1 MLVSRCSRTADP
13 VVMSRT
19 IARSLLADIHA
30 SNGEAVESLNVRN
43 VLRLLKMYNTDTYYA
58 RTPMGILERDSFRD
72 LNNFRSEAASR
83 LRVALKATHESVSP
97 ELSVG
102 DFTSRFADLL
112 EKLESR
118 TATAE
123 DRGEVEVFV
132 SSLANSLSN
141 V

>member
-1 MLVSRCSRTADP
+1 
-13 VVMSRT
+13 
-19 IARSLLADIHA
+19 
-30 SNGEAVESLNVRN
+30 
-43 VLRLLKMYNTDTYYA
+43 
-58 RTPMGILERDSFRD
+58 MGILERDSFRD